1 MKCEEQKE
9 APSSIV
15 CYVEDDD
22 DDDDYDD
29 DGNAIMSGVVYP
41 SHVDS
46 LVAAAPRFRNWFVFE
61 ELAMLFMR
69 LFVVFY
75 DPMERRHTR
84 HVGQLIRSMR
94 FCGYYNS

>member
-1 MKCEEQKE
+1 MV

-15 CYVEDDD
+15 CYVED

-69 LFVVFY
+69 LFVLFY
-75 DPMERRHTR
+75 DPMERR

-94 FCGYYNS
+94 FRGYYNS

>member
-1 MKCEEQKE
+1 
-9 APSSIV
+9 
-15 CYVEDDD
+15 
-22 DDDDYDD
+22 
-29 DGNAIMSGVVYP
+29 MSGVVYP

-69 LFVVFY
+69 LFVLFY
-75 DPMERRHTR
+75 DPMKRR

-94 FCGYYNS
+94 FRGYYNS